1 MAQARAAPRAPQV
14 LGGPRPPAPRTRR
27 WVRIA
32 AFLLLVLL
40 GSAHSSSSS
49 SALAEESFGEEKVV
63 DSPYPPE
70 FRARVNA
77 AIDRGVAWLKPMQ
90 RGDGAWKTMYD
101 RAYPLGPTAL
111 ATLTLLKC
119 GVKPDD
125 PAITKAFAYMAR
137 QPLAKTYEVGI
148 LLMAIAAK
156 YEPQHETFETDETD
170 RYGNA
175 KPKGPCATG
184 ISKEDLAWMKRGV
197 DFLVEQ
203 QNAQGVWRYPEAG
216 LDLSNTQYA
225 LLGLQ
230 AANRCGCLVP
240 PKVWLAALEYLL
252 ENQESYGRPVMYRG
266 NEVRG
271 RYRFQ
276 WQEPALVRGF
286 RYIPGTK
293 EMPPTG
299 SMTTAGL
306 AGLIICQT
314 ELWGSRRFNAELRLG
329 TRRGIRDAMAWLQE
343 HYDVSTNPVEVD
355 PKAPQGD
362 PGMGAFGKIGSWHLY
377 YLYGLERAGILGRV
391 RFLGEHDWYLDGAE
405 VLMRDQAPQGGW
417 GPMVDSCFALLFLKR
432 ATSRHSLPMITP
444 SDAPPAEPPP
454 APPAPA
460 PTPPAKEPSK

>member
-1 MAQARAAPRAPQV
+1 
-14 LGGPRPPAPRTRR
+14 
-27 WVRIA
+27 
-32 AFLLLVLL
+32 
-40 GSAHSSSSS
+40 
-49 SALAEESFGEEKVV
+49 LAEEPFGEEKVG

-70 FRARVNA
+70 FRARVNE

-101 RAYPLGPTAL
+101 RGYPLGPTAL

-119 GVKPDD
+119 GVKPGD
-125 PAITKAFAYMAR
+125 PAITKAFAYLR
-137 QPLAKTYEVGI
+137 DQPLNKTYEVGI

-156 YEPQHETFETDETD
+156 YEPQHETFEADETD

-203 QNAQGVWRYPEAG
+203 QNAQGVWRYPQGG

-230 AANRCGCLVP
+230 AANRCGSLVP
-240 PKVWLAALEYLL
+240 TRVWLAALEYLVK
-252 ENQESYGRPVMYRG
+252 NQESFGRPVMYRG

-286 RYIPGTK
+286 RYVPG
-293 EMPPTG
+293 ENGMRPTG

-314 ELWGSRRFNAELRLG
+314 ELWGSTRFKGDLRLS

-343 HYDVSTNPVEVD
+343 HYDVSTNPVETD
-355 PKAPQGD
+355 DKNPSAFAP
-362 PGMGAFGKIGSWHLY
+362 FGKMDSWHLY
-377 YLYGLERAGILGRV
+377 YLYGLERAGILGRF
-391 RFLGEHDWYLDGAE
+391 RYLGEHDWYLDGAE
-405 VLMRDQAPQGGW
+405 VLLRDQTPQGGW

-432 ATSRHSLPMITP
+432 ATSRHSMPVITP
-444 SDAPPAEPPP
+444 SDPTPTEAP
-454 APPAPA
+454 APPAAPA
-460 PTPPAKEPSK
+460 SPPPPGAPKEPGK

>member
-1 MAQARAAPRAPQV
+1 MAKVGPDPRCRRA
-14 LGGPRPPAPRTRR
+14 
-27 WVRIA
+27 VRVRV
-32 AFLLLVLL
+32 LLLATLVFLCSAYH
-40 GSAHSSSSS
+40 GSSG
-49 SALAEESFGEEKVV
+49 LAEEPFGEEQVG
-63 DSPYPPE
+63 DSPYPAE

-77 AIDRGVAWLKPMQ
+77 AIDQGVAWLKPMQ

-119 GVKPDD
+119 GVKPTD
-125 PAITKAFAYMAR
+125 PVVTKAFAYLQA
-137 QPLAKTYEVGI
+137 QPLAKTYEVGL

-156 YEPQHETFETDETD
+156 YEPQHATFEADEPD

-184 ISKEDLAWMKRGV
+184 ITKEDLAWMKRGV

-203 QNAQGVWRYPEAG
+203 QNAEGVWRYPEMG

-230 AANRCGCLVP
+230 AANRCGALVP
-240 PKVWLAALEYLL
+240 AKVWLAALEFLVK
-252 ENQESYGRPVMYRG
+252 NQESFGKPVMYRG

-286 RYIPGTK
+286 RYIPGSK
-293 EMPPTG
+293 EQPTG

-306 AGLIICQT
+306 SGLIICQT
-314 ELWGSRRFNAELRLG
+314 ELWSSRRFTPDLRLS

-343 HYDVSTNPVEVD
+343 HYDVRSNPVEPD
-355 PKAPQGD
+355 PKD
-362 PGMGAFGKIGSWHLY
+362 PGPDARPAPFAKGSRWYLY
-377 YLYGLERAGILGRV
+377 YMYGLERAGILGRF

-405 VLMRDQAPQGGW
+405 ALLAEQSPQGGW

-432 ATSRHSLPMITP
+432 ATSRHALPVITP
-444 SDAPPAEPPP
+444 SDPAPLPAEAPSAPEPPKE
-454 APPAPA
+454 
-460 PTPPAKEPSK
+460 PAK